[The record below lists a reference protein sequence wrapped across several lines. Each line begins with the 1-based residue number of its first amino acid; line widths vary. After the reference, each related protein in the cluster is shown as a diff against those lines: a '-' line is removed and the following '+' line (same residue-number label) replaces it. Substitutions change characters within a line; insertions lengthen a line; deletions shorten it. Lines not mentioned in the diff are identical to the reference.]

1 MSNIVVKTALA
12 LAEMDIRLA
21 RRLYGVTLDARTLRR
36 AISACTASKVLRS
49 TMPS

>member
-1 MSNIVVKTALA
+1 MNATK
-12 LAEMDIRLA
+12 LA
-21 RRLYGVTLDARTLRR
+21 RAMEAFLKKKTSNSAFFLEGLFPALRR